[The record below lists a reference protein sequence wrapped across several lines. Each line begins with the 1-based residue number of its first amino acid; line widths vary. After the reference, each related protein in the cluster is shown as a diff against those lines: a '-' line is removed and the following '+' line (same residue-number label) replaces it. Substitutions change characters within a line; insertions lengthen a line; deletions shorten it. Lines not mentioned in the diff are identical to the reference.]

1 MRRSR
6 GYTDELEKL
15 TRDDGGVNLSIKLK
29 AAATKKMR
37 LRAIV
42 YSQSEYWYANRN
54 KGYIMTYKDYSIAK
68 NDDIAA

>member
-37 LRAIV
+37 LRVIV
-42 YSQSEYWYANRN
+42 YSQSEY
-54 KGYIMTYKDYSIAK
+54 
-68 NDDIAA
+68 